1 MSKSTSNSTE
11 HNVIVSGT
19 VIKGDITT
27 DGDFRVDGTIEG
39 TIASKGRIIVGTT
52 GSITGTINANNIDI
66 MGKVE
71 GTIIALDTLS
81 LKSTAKVKGDI
92 QTSILDIEQ
101 RAEFNGTCAMGKG
114 NENTANQNTKNQK
127 K

>member
-1 MSKSTSNSTE
+1 MSKSTSNTE
-11 HNVIVSGT
+11 HNVIVAGT
-19 VIKGDITT
+19 IIKGDITT

-39 TIASKGRIIVGTT
+39 TIASKGRIIVGAT

-71 GTIIALDTLS
+71 GKVIALDTLS

-92 QTSILDIEQ
+92 QTNILDIEQ
-101 RAEFNGTCAMGKG
+101 RAEFNGTCTMGKE
-114 NENTANQNTKNQK
+114 NEATAAPNAKNQK

>member
-1 MSKSTSNSTE
+1 MSKSTNSTE
-11 HNVIVSGT
+11 HNVIVTGT
-19 VIKGDITT
+19 IIKGDIQT

-39 TIASKGRIIVGTT
+39 TILSKGRIIVGTS
-52 GSITGTINANNIDI
+52 GSISGTINANNIDI

-71 GTIIALDTLS
+71 GTIIASDTLS

-101 RAEFNGTCAMGKG
+101 RAEFNGTCTMGKTG
-114 NENTANQNTKNQK
+114 EQAANQNPKNQK